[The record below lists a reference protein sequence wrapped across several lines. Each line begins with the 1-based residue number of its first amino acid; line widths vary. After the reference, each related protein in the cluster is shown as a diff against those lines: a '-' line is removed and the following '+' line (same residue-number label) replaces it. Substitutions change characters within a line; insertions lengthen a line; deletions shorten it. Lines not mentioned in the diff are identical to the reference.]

1 MNYDETV
8 VQIKEVIEKLRPYL
22 QRDGGDMEFV
32 RFEEGIVYVRML
44 GACSGCAFVE
54 DTLSG
59 GVEEALLEEVPGVI
73 GVEEVI

>member
-1 MNYDETV
+1 MNHEETV
-8 VQIKEVIEKLRPYL
+8 EKILEVLEKLRPYL

-44 GACSGCAFVE
+44 GACAGCAFVQ

-59 GVEEALLEEVPGVI
+59 GIEEALLEEVPGVI
-73 GVEEVI
+73 GVEEAF